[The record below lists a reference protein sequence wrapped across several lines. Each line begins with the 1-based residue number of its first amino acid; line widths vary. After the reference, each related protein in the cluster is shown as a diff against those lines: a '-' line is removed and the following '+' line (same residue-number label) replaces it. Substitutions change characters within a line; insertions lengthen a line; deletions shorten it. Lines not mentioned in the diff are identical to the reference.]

1 MIHSHS
7 YQKIASKYLCSTGK
21 RSIEIMKSTKN
32 LPELFE
38 KLIQF
43 QLAMLQLS
51 FYYGGD
57 NYLGCWLK

>member
-1 MIHSHS
+1 
-7 YQKIASKYLCSTGK
+7 
-21 RSIEIMKSTKN
+21 MKSTKN

>member
-1 MIHSHS
+1 
-7 YQKIASKYLCSTGK
+7 
-21 RSIEIMKSTKN
+21 MKSTKN

-51 FYYGGD
+51 FDYGGD